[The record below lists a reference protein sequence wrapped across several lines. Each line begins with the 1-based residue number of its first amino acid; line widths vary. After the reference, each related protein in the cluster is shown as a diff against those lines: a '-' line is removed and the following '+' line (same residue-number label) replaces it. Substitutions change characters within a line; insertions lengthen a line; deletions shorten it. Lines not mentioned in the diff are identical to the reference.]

1 MENDV
6 VVNKG
11 KGHHVICKSLM
22 DLDTDEL
29 FIHVDTVLPKPRKN
43 YIRRK
48 CGELYYGVRN
58 DLKDWAQKL
67 FVVVF
72 NIFNKCCKKRGN
84 KILFCSGSR
93 AEIGGNEEFIYNR
106 MLERGLDKNIS
117 LYWIS
122 NLRSIRHTDHLK

>member
-72 NIFNKCCKKRGN
+72 NIFNKCCKSVAIRFYSVPDRGQKSVAMRN
-84 KILFCSGSR
+84 SFTN
-93 AEIGGNEEFIYNR
+93 A
-106 MLERGLDKNIS
+106 
-117 LYWIS
+117 
-122 NLRSIRHTDHLK
+122 